1 MMEGLSSSVVDV
13 RTGLAL
19 RTKRRQAVMA
29 RAEMVRPLERLRSVG
44 AAIPQVIAGS
54 LLIAL
59 SAQLSVRLPL
69 SPVPITAQTLAVLW
83 VGALLGPA
91 QGAAAVISYLAAGLA
106 GLPVFA
112 GGQAGP
118 LVLLGPSGGYL
129 LGFVAAGAATG
140 WLFKRGWGAGI
151 GSTVVALAIG
161 NAMIYLIGVPWLSV
175 FVGRQ
180 RAIAAGLLPF
190 MLGDGLKLM
199 MATAALALGPEL
211 LQGTKE

>member
-1 MMEGLSSSVVDV
+1 
-13 RTGLAL
+13 
-19 RTKRRQAVMA
+19 
-29 RAEMVRPLERLRSVG
+29 
-44 AAIPQVIAGS
+44 
-54 LLIAL
+54 
-59 SAQLSVRLPL
+59 
-69 SPVPITAQTLAVLW
+69 
-83 VGALLGPA
+83 
-91 QGAAAVISYLAAGLA
+91 
-106 GLPVFA
+106 
-112 GGQAGP
+112 
-118 LVLLGPSGGYL
+118 VLLGPSGGYL